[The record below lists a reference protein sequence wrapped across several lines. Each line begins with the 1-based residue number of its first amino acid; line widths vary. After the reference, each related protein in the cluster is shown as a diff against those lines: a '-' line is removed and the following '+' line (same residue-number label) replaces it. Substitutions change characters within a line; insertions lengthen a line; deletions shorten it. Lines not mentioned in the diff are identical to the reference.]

1 MSMRSK
7 KYVIFVL
14 MLILSLWF
22 TGCAKTESSV
32 SSDKAEQSG
41 GECISGIELPDEVFQ
56 SQDETTAESTPK
68 NDSTNSSGMH
78 SAVQSGNDKKTTS
91 TDQTTA
97 TASDTETDST
107 SSNQI
112 TKTEI
117 DTNTVIELPTDI
129 W

>member
-1 MSMRSK
+1 
-7 KYVIFVL
+7 
-14 MLILSLWF
+14 
-22 TGCAKTESSV
+22 
-32 SSDKAEQSG
+32 
-41 GECISGIELPDEVFQ
+41 
-56 SQDETTAESTPK
+56 
-68 NDSTNSSGMH
+68 MH

-107 SSNQI
+107 SSNQT
-112 TKTEI
+112 TKTES